1 MELWSSKSRIGKS
14 FVVAATALLI
24 LIVTS
29 ALLLHHYWP
38 FAEDAVRGQLG
49 DASSADVSFRSF
61 KAKYFPPGCVAEGVV
76 FQRKTSSRPLITIQ
90 RLTIRSS
97 FFALL
102 HHRVS
107 IIRADGMRMNWQK
120 EQNQPGSKSRPTV
133 VDRLIADN
141 AVLEV
146 PDGSPHG
153 LRFIFHKFE
162 ARNLRGRGQSSF
174 AVQLDNPL
182 PHGLL
187 YVSGRFG
194 PWDRSA
200 PARTELDGEY
210 MLENADLSVFHGIA
224 GMLSSK
230 GSFRGT
236 FDNLAVQGQTSTPE
250 LTVVSTHHGLPL
262 QADFVAR
269 VNGAVG
275 DVVLPRLK
283 AQFGRDDL
291 DVHGSIARTPDGR
304 RVASLEIH
312 CDRGRIEDT
321 FYPFIHLP
329 QAAVTGAVRF
339 RMHVTIPPGREK
351 FEKKMGLSSTFD
363 IENARFTHEQTQ
375 RNLSKLAQAPRQTQ
389 PDTTA
394 PSSIR
399 GRVSVEH
406 GVARFSE
413 LRIEDQYAWAN
424 FHGEFGLLDQRVNL
438 HGQLKTATSLAKTT
452 HGIKAIFAKVI
463 EPFSRKQPHETVV
476 PVRIGGTYSR
486 PQFGL
491 GLTGR

>member
-1 MELWSSKSRIGKS
+1 MRLWSSKSRIGNS
-14 FVVAATALLI
+14 FVVGATVLLV
-24 LIVTS
+24 LIFTS
-29 ALLLHHYWP
+29 ALLLHYYWP
-38 FAEDAVRGQLG
+38 FAEEAVRRQLG
-49 DASSADVSFRSF
+49 DAASADVSFRSF
-61 KAKYFPPGCVAEGVV
+61 KAKYLPPGCVAEGVV
-76 FQRKTSSRPLITIQ
+76 FQRKTSRSPLITIQ
-90 RLTIRSS
+90 RLTIRSN
-97 FFALL
+97 FFGLF
-102 HHRVS
+102 HHHVS

-120 EQNQPGSKSRPTV
+120 EQNKPRSKFRPTV

-146 PDGSPHG
+146 ADGSPKG
-153 LRFIFHKFE
+153 LRFMFHKFE
-162 ARNLRGRGQSSF
+162 VRNLRGQGQSSF
-174 AVQLDNPL
+174 AMQLDNPL

-194 PWDRSA
+194 PWNSSA
-200 PARTELDGEY
+200 PARTALDGEY
-210 MLENADLSVFHGIA
+210 TLENADLSVFHA
-224 GMLSSK
+224 VSGMLSSK
-230 GSFRGT
+230 GRFGGT

-262 QADFVAR
+262 ETDFIAR

-275 DVVLPRLK
+275 DVVLPRVI
-283 AQFGRDDL
+283 AQFGKNNL
-291 DVHGSIARTPDGR
+291 EVHGSIARSPAGR
-304 RVASLEIH
+304 RVASLEIQ

-329 QAAVTGAVRF
+329 QAAIAGAVRF
-339 RMHVTIPPGREK
+339 RMHVTIPSGTDR
-351 FEKKMGLSSTFD
+351 FEKKIGISSTFD

-394 PSSIR
+394 PASIR
-399 GRVSVEH
+399 GRVSVED

-424 FHGEFGLLDQRVNL
+424 LHGEFGLLDQRVNL

-452 HGIKAIFAKVI
+452 HGIKAVFARAI
-463 EPFSRKQPHETVV
+463 EPLFKKKPHETVV

-491 GLTGR
+491 GLTGK

>member
-1 MELWSSKSRIGKS
+1 MELWSSKSRIGKG

-24 LIVTS
+24 LIFTS

-38 FAEDAVRGQLG
+38 FAEEAVRRQLG
-49 DASSADVSFRSF
+49 DAGSADVSFRSF
-61 KAKYFPPGCVAEGVV
+61 KAKYFPPGCAAEGVV
-76 FQRKTSSRPLITIQ
+76 FQRTTSSPPLITIQ
-90 RLTIRSS
+90 RLTIRSN

-102 HHRVS
+102 HRHVS
-107 IIRADGMRMNWQK
+107 IIRVEGMRMNWQK
-120 EQNQPGSKSRPTV
+120 EQNKPGSTSPPTV

-146 PDGSPHG
+146 PDGSAKG
-153 LRFIFHKFE
+153 LRFMFHKFE
-162 ARNLRGRGQSSF
+162 VRNLRGRGQSSF
-174 AVQLDNPL
+174 AAELDNPL

-187 YVSGRFG
+187 HVSGHFG
-194 PWDRSA
+194 PWDRTA
-200 PARTELDGEY
+200 PARTALDGEY
-210 MLENADLSVFHGIA
+210 TLEKADLSVFHAVA

-230 GSFRGT
+230 GRFGGT
-236 FDNLAVQGQTSTPE
+236 FDNLAVQGQASTPE
-250 LTVVSTHHGLPL
+250 LTVVSTNHGLPL
-262 QADFVAR
+262 QADFMAR

-275 DVVLPRLK
+275 DVFLPRVK
-283 AQFGRDDL
+283 AQFGNDDL
-291 DVHGSIARTPDGR
+291 DVQGSIARSPEGR

-312 CDRGRIEDT
+312 CNHGRIEDT

-339 RMHVTIPPGREK
+339 RMHVTIPPGTEK
-351 FEKKMGLSSTFD
+351 FEKKIGLSSTFD
-363 IENARFTHEQTQ
+363 IENARFTHKQTQ
-375 RNLSKLAQAPRQTQ
+375 RKLSKLAQAPRQTE
-389 PDTTA
+389 PDATA
-394 PSSIR
+394 PASIR
-399 GRVSVEH
+399 GRVSVED

-413 LRIEDQYAWAN
+413 LRIEDQDAWAN
-424 FHGEFGLLDQRVNL
+424 FHGEFRLLDQGVNL

-452 HGIKAIFAKVI
+452 HGIKAIFARVI
-463 EPFSRKQPHETVV
+463 EPFFKKKPHETVV